1 MTYLEKVQHEFD
13 AQGRLLKPII
23 VASTTCSNLA
33 GAVHRLMPQAEI
45 ATDRE
50 AKLMGRDVILVHA
63 GDRGWDEALELVCRQ
78 CPGRLFVVAPQLP
91 RAEAL
96 KLEWVADKVVV
107 GEETYQ
113 YEVHELGLSA

>member
-1 MTYLEKVQHEFD
+1 MTYLEKVKYEFD
-13 AQGRLLKPII
+13 EQGRLLRPII
-23 VASTTCSNLA
+23 VASTACAPLA
-33 GAVHRLMPQAEI
+33 QALHRLLPQAEI
-45 ATDRE
+45 AVNRE

-63 GDRGWDEALELVCRQ
+63 GDRGWEEALELVCRQ

-91 RAEAL
+91 RSEAL